1 MAVYF
6 VYKALAHPEGGTNNY
21 VTPFSLK
28 ERLLHV
34 KEAERTLG
42 ATIPWLCDTMDNDLK
57 HALGD
62 RPNSEFIIA
71 PDGKLVRM
79 RDWSSPETLRADLE
93 ELVGKVKNPTRVSDL
108 NLKIE
113 TTPKP
118 AASGVVKRVSL
129 PGQGQPLLVEPK
141 ESKTPYYV
149 KLRAE
154 ADGNL
159 LRSGNG
165 KLYLGFHLDPIY
177 HVHWNNLAKPLS
189 FTIADAKGIKV
200 TPETGTGPKVE
211 QESDIDPREFIVDVD
226 SEESADSFELTV
238 KYFACNDEQGFC
250 IPVTQTYVVNL
261 QQDRDG
267 GQARRSG
274 SRGGRPGG
282 SGQSR
287 GGQSGSGRPGERSPQ
302 GGRPPGGFSVERLMS
317 FDRNKDGKVS
327 RSEMPEPL
335 RRMHDRADSNGDDA
349 IDEKE
354 ARTIESRSRGR
365 SPQQRPR

>member
-1 MAVYF
+1 
-6 VYKALAHPEGGTNNY
+6 
-21 VTPFSLK
+21 
-28 ERLLHV
+28 
-34 KEAERTLG
+34 
-42 ATIPWLCDTMDNDLK
+42 MDNDLK

-62 RPNSEFIIA
+62 RPNSEFIID

-79 RDWSSPETLRADLE
+79 RDWSSPATLRSDLE
-93 ELVGKVKNPTRVSDL
+93 ELVGKVENPTRVSDL

-154 ADGNL
+154 ADGDL

-200 TPETGTGPKVE
+200 TPATGTGPKVE

-261 QQDRDG
+261 KQDRDG

-282 SGQSR
+282 SR
-287 GGQSGSGRPGERSPQ
+287 QSGSGRPGERSSQ
-302 GGRPPGGFSVERLMS
+302 GGRSQGGFNVERLMS
-317 FDRNKDGKVS
+317 FDSNKDGKVS
-327 RSEMPEPL
+327 RDEMPEPL
-335 RRMHDRADSNGDDA
+335 RRMLDRADSNGDDA

-354 ARTIESRSRGR
+354 ARAIQSRFRGR